1 MPKLYLATIATYRVM
16 SESLTKYNYK
26 TRLLSYYLLKDHPDE
41 ALTHYVE
48 TGISLRKPKQRKRHW
63 HKNRVTY
70 LRERR
75 IALALRLKHY
85 EEMDQTDESRTS
97 S

>member
-26 TRLLSYYLLKDHPDE
+26 TRLLSYYLLRDYPDE
-41 ALTHYVE
+41 ALTHYVD

-63 HKNRVTY
+63 HKNRVSY

-75 IALALRLKHY
+75 IALAERLKRY
-85 EEMDQTDESRTS
+85 EQMEQANES
-97 S
+97 